1 MCKTIAEIVSVSS
14 KSKNRK
20 KLQKI
25 IQPDVMYCVFPFPFP
40 LWKSNYH
47 PYTDQIIGLEQVL
60 DSIKACKSY
69 ESVLNALVKLSQAT
83 DSQGRAVAT
92 YEGRWRPVP
101 HLLGR

>member
-60 DSIKACKSY
+60 DSIKACKRF
-69 ESVLNALVKLSQAT
+69 ELDMLDLMFPVLEIVSQTT
-83 DSQGRAVAT
+83 DSQGKTVTT
-92 YEGRWRPVP
+92 YQGRPRV
-101 HLLGR
+101 